1 MISRKEILDRTREVI
16 YECAPEL
23 EGRELNE
30 DTVINTDTALD
41 SMGFIY
47 IMCKIEGEFQIK
59 ISERRWSKMKTL
71 RDLLDEIEKAL

>member
-1 MISRKEILDRTREVI
+1 MERSEIKERTIKVI
-16 YECAPEL
+16 RACAPEL
-23 EGRELNE
+23 EGTPLEE

-47 IMCKIEGEFQIK
+47 IMCKIEDEFQIK